1 MVWIFRN
8 RLPVRCWER
17 MISSGGLLVF
27 CSIFGHYPGLSIS
40 EIKEA
45 PRPAGGPLK
54 SGQSHPNN
62 WTISDV
68 NEAMEG

>member
-1 MVWIFRN
+1 
-8 RLPVRCWER
+8 